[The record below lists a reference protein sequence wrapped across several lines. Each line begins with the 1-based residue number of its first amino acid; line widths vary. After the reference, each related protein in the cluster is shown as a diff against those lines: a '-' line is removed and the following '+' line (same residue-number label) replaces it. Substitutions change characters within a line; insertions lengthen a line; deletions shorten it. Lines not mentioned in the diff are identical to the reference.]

1 MPLIKDKPG
10 GRPENQDLSIIRQLL
25 LACANVSI
33 HHCPQETQALHM
45 ITILYFARFREKL
58 GLDRET
64 MALPGNDAASVQ
76 TVLDQLTGRGGLWAE
91 LLGGDRGVLVAV
103 NQEMANRDSR
113 IRDGDEVAIF
123 PPVTGG

>member
-1 MPLIKDKPG
+1 
-10 GRPENQDLSIIRQLL
+10 
-25 LACANVSI
+25 
-33 HHCPQETQALHM
+33 M

-64 MALPGNDAASVQ
+64 MVFPADDAASVQ

-103 NQEMANRDSR
+103 NQEMANRDSS
-113 IRDGDEVAIF
+113 ISDGDEVAIF